1 MKACDECQDASCE
14 DCLNTCG
21 GCNRTRCDNC
31 VSYRHCE
38 GTNCSKSHCADC
50 YNGKEYSVKYCGEC
64 DSEYCLECKVKEA
77 KRFGVDDGCRTCAVD
92 IVPVIL
98 EENTSLS
105 KENEQLRAKL
115 YTISQIS
122 SVGG

>member
-1 MKACDECQDASCE
+1 MVD
-14 DCLNTCG
+14 
-21 GCNRTRCDNC
+21 